1 MLCFSIIQLPES
13 CNTVLT
19 VEELTSDE
27 STMSRPFLEGDQIS
41 DRDDKDLSS
50 NCDSEVEGSSS
61 KESSSS
67 VNSPVPS
74 ELTFS
79 ESSVDIDAFLGP
91 PPQAPSLI
99 KTFKIVGDNVDKNIH
114 PRDMRFDN
122 QTRSLHYFHSY
133 GVRDRVNIDD
143 YSDQFEPPDHGSIE
157 LTHILPSQLDD
168 SAMLNN
174 FSILIARILK
184 KYMPFFKEF
193 GDGLE
198 RHIQHEYTH
207 EMSQK
212 SEVVSL
218 LIY

>member
-1 MLCFSIIQLPES
+1 
-13 CNTVLT
+13 
-19 VEELTSDE
+19 
-27 STMSRPFLEGDQIS
+27 
-41 DRDDKDLSS
+41 
-50 NCDSEVEGSSS
+50 
-61 KESSSS
+61 
-67 VNSPVPS
+67 
-74 ELTFS
+74 
-79 ESSVDIDAFLGP
+79 
-91 PPQAPSLI
+91 
-99 KTFKIVGDNVDKNIH
+99 
-114 PRDMRFDN
+114 MRFDN

-174 FSILIARILK
+174 FSISSYL